1 MKKIEE
7 LISRVT
13 EDRVVDERE
22 TMTELQ
28 SWKA

>member
-1 MKKIEE
+1 MTKIEE

-13 EDRVVDERE
+13 EDREVDERE

>member
-13 EDRVVDERE
+13 EDGVVDERE